1 MKRYFILVVLLVALA
16 YTGMAQ
22 SIYDIGLNDI
32 QGRSFSL
39 TTFKGKKMMFIVLP
53 VKEKDSA
60 KMKELSNFILQN
72 TGKIF
77 VIGIPA
83 AYETVTAKQ
92 EKEIEPMYR
101 RKQVPPFI
109 MTQSAQVGKSAGGNQ
124 YPLMKWLTDKELNK
138 HFNQDI
144 KGEWQTFFVDETG
157 MLYAVMGPEIP
168 LTAKTITNI
177 INRPPAQ

>member
-1 MKRYFILVVLLVALA
+1 MKRYFILVMLVVLA
-16 YTGMAQ
+16 YIGMAQ
-22 SIYDIGLNDI
+22 SIYDIKLNDI
-32 QGRSFSL
+32 QGRSLSL
-39 TTFKGKKMMFIVLP
+39 NTFKGKKMMFIILP

-60 KMKELSNFILQN
+60 KMKELSTFILQN

-92 EKEIEPMYR
+92 EKDLEPMYR

-109 MTQSAQVGKSAGGNQ
+109 MTKPGAVTKNSGDNQ
-124 YPLMKWLTDKELNK
+124 LPLMKWLTNKDLNK
-138 HFNQDI
+138 HFNQDV

-157 MLYAVMGPEIP
+157 VMYAVLGPEIP
-168 LTAKTITNI
+168 LASKTITNI
-177 INRPPAQ
+177 ISRSAVQ